1 VSILLPIVGTLAA
14 VAAAL
19 ARALAV
25 DEIRGYIQRRIT
37 ASVNATIELLP
48 SKLQQEW
55 ADEWRAEL
63 SSTLSSPVAAAR
75 FALGLRRSALELM
88 RNSAVASEN
97 STEHRDGQ
105 AAKSERSAGVDFSDR
120 RRQAALQEAARSMA
134 RAYEILSAQLG
145 VTNLRGDLFMREAAI
160 CAKAGLIWKHGA
172 DYHDAIDPDTGEAVE
187 IKSMCLR
194 EGAPLHFF
202 TSRSFSPSV
211 MERFRASGYW
221 LFGVFDDSSH
231 LIILYRVGG
240 DDMEAQLAP
249 LSEKTAMRAARGEP
263 FLNNPKIRL
272 DSIRPACTVVFQS
285 PDFEEYE
292 AASGR
297 WCVRRRISGRV
308 EDDHLLGTL
317 RAAWAKI
324 RRRR

>member
-37 ASVNATIELLP
+37 ASVNATIESLP
-48 SKLQQEW
+48 SDIQGEW

-63 SSTLSSPVAAAR
+63 SSIISSPVAAAR
-75 FALGLRRSALELM
+75 FALGLRRSALNLA
-88 RNSAVASEN
+88 RNSATVPGH
-97 STEHRDGQ
+97 STEHRDSQG
-105 AAKSERSAGVDFSDR
+105 AKSEGSAGVDFSDH
-120 RRQAALQEAARSMA
+120 RRQAALQEAAQSMA

-145 VTNLRGDLFMREAAI
+145 VSNLRGDVFMREAAI
-160 CAKAGLIWKHGA
+160 CAEAGLIWKHGT
-172 DYHDAIDPDTGEAVE
+172 DHHDAIDPNTDEAVE
-187 IKSMCLR
+187 IKSVCLQ

-231 LIILYRVGG
+231 LVIVYRMDGADIG
-240 DDMEAQLAP
+240 TQLGH
-249 LSEKTAMRAARGEP
+249 LGEETGIRAARGEP
-263 FLNNPKIRL
+263 SLNNPKIRL

-292 AASGR
+292 AAPGR
-297 WCVRRRISGRV
+297 WYIRRRTSGLV
-308 EDDHLLGTL
+308 KDDARLATL
-317 RAAWAKI
+317 RTAWAKM
-324 RRRR
+324 RRRW